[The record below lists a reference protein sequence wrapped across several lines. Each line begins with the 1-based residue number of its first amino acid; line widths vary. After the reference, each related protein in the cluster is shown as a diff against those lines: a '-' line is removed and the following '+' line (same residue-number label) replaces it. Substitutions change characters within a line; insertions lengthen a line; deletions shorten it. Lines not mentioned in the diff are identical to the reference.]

1 MLTLSL
7 FLPVYQKI
15 SLKSKWINIYKKCK
29 FTNIFAC
36 SVNYVDLNR
45 ARTVYILYKK
55 HIFVWGLFGLML
67 YYKTTYLQ
75 LSDFHVSICLQK
87 IWLPRPTIT
96 TWVSLSSWPSFPSV
110 TTTLDPPS
118 WLLRSRKEVTSPKR
132 SRAITQDTG
141 AELIWKRKQERGLA
155 LGSLGC
161 FYVLGLVAF
170 RHKSF

>member
-67 YYKTTYLQ
+67 YYKTTNLQ

-87 IWLPRPTIT
+87 I
-96 TWVSLSSWPSFPSV
+96 
-110 TTTLDPPS
+110 
-118 WLLRSRKEVTSPKR
+118 
-132 SRAITQDTG
+132 
-141 AELIWKRKQERGLA
+141 
-155 LGSLGC
+155 
-161 FYVLGLVAF
+161 
-170 RHKSF
+170 